1 MAVEE
6 KVREEAN
13 APQVAEVGSDSAD
26 AETLRQEIALHAY
39 YKYCERGCGS
49 GCDVDDWLAAEREVL
64 AAHANPADAS
74 PPASA
79 DDDRDRRQSRS
90 RR

>member
-6 KVREEAN
+6 QVREEAN
-13 APQVAEVGSDSAD
+13 ASKIVETGSDIAD
-26 AETLRQEIALHAY
+26 VETLRQEIALRAY
-39 YKYCERGCGS
+39 YKYCERGCAS
-49 GCDVDDWLAAEREVL
+49 GCEVEDWLAAEREVL
-64 AAHANPADAS
+64 AAHASTAAAIA
-74 PPASA
+74 PASA

>member
-6 KVREEAN
+6 EIREEVSPRQIAIDDT
-13 APQVAEVGSDSAD
+13 GSAD
-26 AETLRQEIALHAY
+26 GETVRQEIALRAY
-39 YKYCERGCGS
+39 YKYCERGCVP

-64 AAHANPADAS
+64 MAHAKPSATVA
-74 PPASA
+74 PASA
-79 DDDRDRRQSRS
+79 DDRRRPQRSRS